1 MTNQHEQLDT
11 ITVKTTAKSD
21 GTAYAFVYDNDELVY
36 AVKDTATKFEESISS
51 RARKGYIA
59 LKTAYDYA
67 CEQNKQERVNEL
79 GWHLIE
85 AQEKAQELYN
95 ELNPQVGENTTTD
108 LRDEFIK
115 SHQSELEKLES
126 VTIEM
131 DVIDNDTVY
140 VFVYDRGELV
150 HVVKDTFKNAT
161 QFKNSTGTRAR
172 KEYIAFKDSY
182 EYALQ
187 SNKQSRI
194 DIFGKRLADAQA
206 QAQALYNELHPQ
218 QETIEVTITLDG
230 HDPVTMSEPDAI
242 EYFNV
247 VFNTNNT
254 PQWIFETEIIH
265 DELRV
270 YASRNFDYKNDDDDY
285 SLQPDTYNW
294 VMIDDDNGYLVIGDV
309 IEISSQ

>member
-1 MTNQHEQLDT
+1 MTNQQEQF
-11 ITVKTTAKSD
+11 I
-21 GTAYAFVYDNDELVY
+21 
-36 AVKDTATKFEESISS
+36 
-51 RARKGYIA
+51 
-59 LKTAYDYA
+59 
-67 CEQNKQERVNEL
+67 
-79 GWHLIE
+79 
-85 AQEKAQELYN
+85 KAQQEVLDK
-95 ELNPQVGENTTTD
+95 LAAITTETTVTD
-108 LRDEFIK
+108 
-115 SHQSELEKLES
+115 
-126 VTIEM
+126 
-131 DVIDNDTVY
+131 NAVY
-140 VFVYDRGELV
+140 VFVYDNSELV
-150 HVVKDTFKNAT
+150 HAVKESSAQAKQLKNAIA
-161 QFKNSTGTRAR
+161 SRAR
-172 KEYIAFKDSY
+172 TEYIAFKNSYDS
-182 EYALQ
+182 AVQ
-187 SNKQSRI
+187 SNNQARVER
-194 DIFGKRLADAQA
+194 FGKRLADTQA

-230 HDPVTMSEPDAI
+230 HDPVTMTEPDAI

>member
-1 MTNQHEQLDT
+1 MTNEIKKIIEKERIETT
-11 ITVKTTAKSD
+11 IVNNI
-21 GTAYAFVYDNDELVY
+21 VYTFLYDYGELVY
-36 AVKDTATKFEESISS
+36 GVKDTLINQILSEDLVGIE
-51 RARKGYIA
+51 ARKKYIA

-85 AQEKAQELYN
+85 AQEKAQE
-95 ELNPQVGENTTTD
+95 
-108 LRDEFIK
+108 
-115 SHQSELEKLES
+115 
-126 VTIEM
+126 
-131 DVIDNDTVY
+131 
-140 VFVYDRGELV
+140 
-150 HVVKDTFKNAT
+150 
-161 QFKNSTGTRAR
+161 
-172 KEYIAFKDSY
+172 
-182 EYALQ
+182 
-187 SNKQSRI
+187 
-194 DIFGKRLADAQA
+194 
-206 QAQALYNELHPQ
+206 LYNELHPQ

>member
-1 MTNQHEQLDT
+1 MTNAHEQLDT

-51 RARKGYIA
+51 RARKGYIV
-59 LKTAYDYA
+59 LKFAYDYA
-67 CEQNKQERVNEL
+67 CEQNKQEHINEL

-85 AQEKAQELYN
+85 AQEKAQE
-95 ELNPQVGENTTTD
+95 
-108 LRDEFIK
+108 
-115 SHQSELEKLES
+115 
-126 VTIEM
+126 
-131 DVIDNDTVY
+131 
-140 VFVYDRGELV
+140 
-150 HVVKDTFKNAT
+150 
-161 QFKNSTGTRAR
+161 
-172 KEYIAFKDSY
+172 
-182 EYALQ
+182 
-187 SNKQSRI
+187 
-194 DIFGKRLADAQA
+194 
-206 QAQALYNELHPQ
+206 LYNELHPQ